1 MHLKRFLNNMIK
13 PPIGIKPRFLLDEN
27 RLNEIMLAISKRLC
41 EFEIPIE
48 WIIEHNEIVKRNQN
62 KNVNKYK

>member
-1 MHLKRFLNNMIK
+1 
-13 PPIGIKPRFLLDEN
+13 
-27 RLNEIMLAISKRLC
+27 MLVISKRLC